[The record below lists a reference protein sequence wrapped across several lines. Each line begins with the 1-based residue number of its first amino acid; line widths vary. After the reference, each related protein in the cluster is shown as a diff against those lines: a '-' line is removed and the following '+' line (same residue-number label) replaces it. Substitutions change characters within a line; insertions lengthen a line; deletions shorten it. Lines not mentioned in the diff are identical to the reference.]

1 MIIDADVHLSPT
13 HEDAYAATTE
23 QLIAAMDR
31 AGVDKSLAWLR
42 PPYMR
47 EIGPSN
53 RYVYEA
59 TCQHPKRIIGF
70 GWVDPHLGFDR
81 MKDEIKRCVEEY
93 GFYGIKLNGA
103 QNNFVIDSPQVLP
116 LIEEIAKTGKLLAF
130 HVGTDAFEATH
141 PSRLARIAKLYP
153 ETQILMVHVGG
164 VGFADISDS
173 AIGVIAQHPNVT
185 GIGSALRPTS
195 VLKAIKHLGAERIC
209 FGSDYPFNLTHVEVA
224 AYRALMEDELSA
236 DEQELV
242 WSGNITRLLHL
253 ND

>member
-1 MIIDADVHLSPT
+1 
-13 HEDAYAATTE
+13 
-23 QLIAAMDR
+23 
-31 AGVDKSLAWLR
+31 
-42 PPYMR
+42 MR

-59 TCQHPKRIIGF
+59 TCLHPDRIIGF

-141 PSRLARIAKLYP
+141 PSRLARIAQMYP

-164 VGFADISDS
+164 VGFTDISDS
-173 AIGVIAQHPNVT
+173 AIEVIAQHSNII
-185 GIGSALRPTS
+185 GIGSALRPVK
-195 VLKAIKHLGAERIC
+195 VLKALQRLGADRIC
-209 FGSDYPFNLTHVEVA
+209 FGSDYPFNFMHVEVA
-224 AYRALMEDELSA
+224 AYRALMDGELCM
-236 DEQELV
+236 EQQELV
-242 WSGNITRLLHL
+242 WSGNIARLLQL
-253 ND
+253 AG

>member
-1 MIIDADVHLSPT
+1 MIFDADVHLSPT

-31 AGVDKSLAWLR
+31 AGISKALAWLR

-47 EIGPSN
+47 EIAPSN

-59 TCQHPKRIIGF
+59 SRQHPDRIIGF
-70 GWVDPHLGFDR
+70 GWVDPHLGFDQ

-103 QNNFVIDSPQVLP
+103 QNNFVIDSPQVRP
-116 LIEEIAKTGKLLAF
+116 LIEEVVKTGKLLAF
-130 HVGTDAFEATH
+130 HIGTDAFEATH
-141 PSRLARIAKLYP
+141 PSRLAHIAKAYP

-173 AIGVIAQHPNVT
+173 AIDVIAQYPNVT
-185 GIGSALRPTS
+185 GIGSALRPTN
-195 VLKAIKHLGAERIC
+195 VLKAIKRLGATRIC

-224 AYRALMEDELSA
+224 AYRALMEGELSA

-242 WSGNITRLLHL
+242 WSGNIMRVL
-253 ND
+253 NLSA